1 MQRPSNF
8 ASILVSN
15 WLAMLGYSVSASAV
29 EVYAGTGIGYG
40 NNPNQWVANIVYG
53 KADKHALNAGVTA
66 SFHTGQDL
74 APACAA
80 GSAPGCA
87 KDQTGQATLTVPTAS
102 STAWCDPAAN
112 PNTAN
117 SGKYT
122 VTAAFDEPAYNAIS
136 VPRDTVFKGTFT
148 WDSASKTLQ
157 SLRGTM
163 NQVMI
168 SADQTLN
175 LTHLLNWSYD
185 EASDT
190 VTASV
195 FRNDLT
201 AIFSSGGYDNVPD
214 EPLTDGT
221 SNAFFTLNFKA
232 SDPTAVSQRNIDKL
246 IYGDCIGGS
255 LMNNGILCMTGT
267 FAKGS
272 MGGFPQ
278 TLAITSA
285 SAAAPSDSDSCYGSA
300 FGSKWTVVDLN
311 GLQRAGLK
319 SVWMTVTAK
328 RYDDQDGTAADDDL
342 IPALTVFRGRQD
354 VGVHGF
360 WYPNQFQ
367 ESPEFWAW
375 KLSPFHTTMAKSDTS
390 GGWATGHD
398 ADDAS
403 TASVNGQVP
412 LKPGNQ
418 NYLTVAV
425 GGDARDGSSGHDVN
439 FELTVTV
446 TMKVAKRTP

>member
-1 MQRPSNF
+1 MKRQKF
-8 ASILVSN
+8 HAAILLLN
-15 WLAMLGYSVSASAV
+15 WLAMLSCSVTASAV
-29 EVYAGTGIGYG
+29 EVYAGTGIGYS
-40 NNPNQWVANIVYG
+40 NNPNQWVANIVFA
-53 KADKHALNAGVTA
+53 KSDKRDIKTGLTA
-66 SFHTGQDL
+66 SLRTGQDL
-74 APACAA
+74 TPSCAA
-80 GSAPGCA
+80 GTAPDCA
-87 KDQTGQATLTVPTAS
+87 KNQSGLATLIVPPTG

-136 VPRDTVFKGTFT
+136 VPRDTVFKGTFS
-148 WDSASKTLQ
+148 WDSATKTLQ

-163 NQVMI
+163 NQVMV

-185 EASDT
+185 QASDT

-195 FRNDLT
+195 FRNDST
-201 AIFSSGGYDNVPD
+201 AIFLSGGYDNVPGN
-214 EPLTDGT
+214 PLTDGT

-232 SDPTAVSQRNIDKL
+232 SDPTAVSQDNIDKL

-255 LMNNGILCMTGT
+255 LMNNGTLCMTGLLP
-267 FAKGS
+267 KGS
-272 MGGFPQ
+272 MDGFPQ
-278 TLAITSA
+278 SLTITSA
-285 SAAAPSDSDSCYGSA
+285 SAAAQNEPGTCYGSA
-300 FGSKWTVVDLN
+300 NGSKWTVVDLN
-311 GLQRAGLK
+311 GLQKAGLK
-319 SVWMTVTAK
+319 SVWVTVTAK
-328 RYDDQDGTAADDDL
+328 RYDDQDGTATDDDL

-367 ESPEFWAW
+367 ESPDFWAW
-375 KLSPFHTTMAKSDTS
+375 KLSPFHTTTAKSDTS
-390 GGWATGHD
+390 GGWATAHG
-398 ADDAS
+398 ADDS
-403 TASVNGQVP
+403 SSASVSGQVP

-418 NYLTVAV
+418 NYLTVAL

-446 TMKVAKRTP
+446 RFKKGE